1 MNNSICSCFL
11 MGGLGNLLFQISA
24 TYAYGYRYNKKPIL
38 YSSLYEQ
45 PPHGHMSQF
54 YDNIF
59 KNLHIEDIC
68 PLTSNNTFLYHEPAF
83 HYIPIPELK
92 QNILI
97 QGYFQSQKYFIDYED
112 KIRNL
117 FSTDIDVKK
126 DVCAIHI
133 RRGDYLRL
141 AHHHPLQPMSY
152 YSDAINTMGY
162 NYKYLIF
169 SDDIEWC
176 RNNLENE
183 LTLKDKI
190 DIEYTESGSTY
201 IDFVNMTSCQHHII
215 ANSSFSWWAAWLN
228 NQKNHKVI
236 CPNPKRWFGPA
247 YKNKN
252 TTDIPCDEWIC
263 I

>member
-1 MNNSICSCFL
+1 MSKNICSCFL

-24 TYAYGYRYNKKPIL
+24 VYAYGYRYNKQPIL
-38 YSSLYEQ
+38 YTDLYEP

-54 YDNIF
+54 YENIF
-59 KNLHIEDIC
+59 RNLEIH
-68 PLTSNNTFLYHEPAF
+68 TSCDLSRNNTSLYHEPSF
-83 HYIPIPELK
+83 NYVPIPELQ
-92 QNILI
+92 QNVLI
-97 QGYFQSQKYFIDYED
+97 KGYFQSQKYFIDFED

-117 FSTDIDVKK
+117 FNMNLDIKRDT
-126 DVCAIHI
+126 CAIHI
-133 RRGDYLRL
+133 RRGDYLKL
-141 AHHHPLQPMSY
+141 AHYHPIQPMSY
-152 YSDAINTMGY
+152 YSNAINTMGY

-190 DIEYTESGSTY
+190 DIEYTENSSTY
-201 IDFVNMTSCQHHII
+201 IDFVSMTNCQHHII

-228 NQKNHKVI
+228 KQNNHKVI
-236 CPNPKRWFGPA
+236 CPDPKRWFGPA
-247 YKNKN
+247 YKNNN
-252 TTDIPCDEWIC
+252 TKDIPCHDWIC